1 MRRATAWLLSP
12 LVVLLLAPGLVLAQS
27 LGDVAA
33 REQQKRE
40 AAGPRPNARV
50 LTNDDLP
57 QRDAGR
63 ASTSAPVANAPAPS
77 SEPSLGGD
85 RDQRGNENE
94 EAAPRQ
100 TQLEQ
105 ARAAVDAARSA
116 VVAAEEQV
124 KALGDRLNPM
134 SPSFIYGATQT
145 GDAVGEEMRTREAL
159 KQAEAQLGE
168 TRDALV
174 KANQAYENARLGRP
188 SESPD
193 R

>member
-1 MRRATAWLLSP
+1 M
-12 LVVLLLAPGLVLAQS
+12 
-27 LGDVAA
+27 
-33 REQQKRE
+33 
-40 AAGPRPNARV
+40 
-50 LTNDDLP
+50 
-57 QRDAGR
+57 
-63 ASTSAPVANAPAPS
+63 
-77 SEPSLGGD
+77 
-85 RDQRGNENE
+85 
-94 EAAPRQ
+94 
-100 TQLEQ
+100 
-105 ARAAVDAARSA
+105 
-116 VVAAEEQV
+116 VAAEEQV
-124 KALGDRLNPM
+124 KALGDKLNPM